1 MTNSIYGDSKSN
13 SYTLLILSDG
23 SKSYAVLQYISIE
36 WPEKDIT
43 VSSAKPPEA
52 GIFMKHPNGFQLP
65 RSGQSVEVFKWTDE
79 SNVAVPGEWIF
90 PLHDTQTDTDAA
102 LHHFPSI
109 AAEFTKQ
116 LKKTCHRGV
125 DGTRV
130 SKNSAIMSDG
140 TQHLNDQPKSAEADV
155 LTEETAAWDTDRF
168 PDGIDDY
175 YDYDGLEDDWSP
187 NTDSIWPSHSA
198 DVNERAGNNT
208 EADVASVLPEF
219 GPTVPIMPEVVEETE
234 IPMGVYDGDEDR
246 MNTEEPKIV
255 PKTFIPQ
262 DTEIGLVTQGS
273 MESPSEASPGW
284 EVRTD
289 RLPEPRPFETPTEPY
304 IMARSLEPRVSY
316 DERCDA
322 AAECKVTDS
331 ECFRVQGLACCVC
344 RDGYYGSGNHK
355 CYSQENDH
363 NYAFKGTLKLKLI
376 PDEAPKEIPVY
387 LDIQVGKNPR
397 SSSGLRSIDPHL
409 HEFHSIRFLMPI
421 FHLLDGLIATSC
433 SSDPDVGRARTYN
446 LFSLGSA
453 FQEEFKLQ
461 FAVNIEGVGRM
472 SVAARL
478 RVENEYSSSY
488 SRGTVDMEVTATE
501 PFTLVTRSYTEGT
514 YRNNDQG
521 RNYYTSYHVDNY
533 GRIIFSEQPTA
544 FSAESRG
551 TTMEE
556 IAMDELVVRWSG
568 TGEVS
573 SPGADNP
580 ASGCLLQSGSP
591 VPKNQH
597 FYLRMQERGYC
608 GVDCSSSDGLCN
620 LYCVDV
626 TSVHAREPDACT
638 CIHCQREGEICK
650 PAGSSYSCDCAP
662 GLLRMVDQTCQ
673 ADTSGS
679 VFVPPTEQCGPVYC
693 HQFARCIEPQQGFCQ
708 CMPGYRGDGISR
720 CEDDPCSRCQRNE
733 VCVND
738 VCRPSGVD
746 LCEGI
751 QCGRQAVCRDGACIC
766 NPGYTGDP
774 MVECLEERDPCNGVQ
789 CHQYGVCEHGRCR
802 CIEGYEGDGVY
813 ECRYR
818 DMCDNVQCHYYGE
831 CHMGRCQCRQGYE
844 GDGYWECR
852 PRTSDSCDGIRCHQY
867 GKCEYGRCRCIEG
880 YEGDGQYDC
889 RPAFRDPC
897 DRVRCHVNARCVDG
911 HCRCE
916 AGFEGDGYYFCNRT
930 ISDPCEGIY
939 CHQYGRCEYGR
950 CRCVDGY
957 EGDGRYDCRPS
968 PRETCGGHQ
977 CHPNARCV
985 DDRCRCEAGFQGD
998 GYYSCNS
1005 TPSDPCEGIRCHQYA
1020 RCEYGQCRCM
1030 EGYEGDGHYDC
1041 RPLSRDPCEGV
1052 RCHTNARCVNG
1063 HCQCEPGFEGD
1074 GYYFCNSSSS
1084 DPCEGVLCHQYARCE
1099 HGRCRCMDGYDGDG
1113 QYHCRPM
1120 PRDPCEGIRCHMNAR
1135 CINGRCQCDR
1145 GFEGDGYYSCNETVF
1160 DLCEG
1165 VVCHQNGHCRNGQC
1179 VCNPGYEG
1187 DGYWQCSH
1195 PREPEFINVCKDVRC
1210 HKFAYCDN
1218 GRCVCR
1224 DGFQGD
1230 GYWSCTP
1237 RRDLCADVRCH
1248 PNARCEAGYCH
1259 CLVGYEGDGYREC
1272 RELQQMEDPCTKVQC
1287 HTNARCEAGEC
1298 RCLPGYTGDGYR
1310 DCRPANGDLCAGVQ
1324 CHAFGQC
1331 YENRCYCS
1339 HGYVGD
1345 GVNFCD
1351 PRTDDPCDNVRCA
1364 ANAVCQGGIC
1374 SCNPGYRGDGY
1385 HECRLSEDPCAQMQC
1400 HQNAYCEGG
1409 VCRCMEGYQGDGMYE
1424 CQPRIEEDLCSKVQC
1439 HPDADCYQGQC
1450 ICRPGY
1456 VGDGYRYCRYP
1467 GWGQCIDQNCHPYAH
1482 CVNDRCQCK
1491 PGFEGDGYS
1500 VCTPSSSV
1508 DPSRCENCRGIPL
1521 NELAQCI
1528 NGRCVCAQGFIESR
1542 PGTCTECVPS
1552 DCHVNAACLPNAQYG
1567 GVYSCQCK
1575 SGYSG
1580 DGVKNCN
1587 PDKSVGPE
1595 PDRTCGGG
1603 CYVRNSECN
1612 RLTGRCECRHG
1623 YDGDGRISC
1632 TWNCQLCLSNAICDR
1647 ENERCTCM
1655 EGYYGDGQTF
1665 CERITPQPE
1674 SVTVQITGQ
1683 GDIIRVAD
1691 LQKPLTL
1698 FCYVTTKDESIT
1710 GQWTQPKGAQPA
1722 EVSMN
1727 RLPTG
1732 LEIQLRIAKPALT
1745 DAGRYYCRAKQA
1757 EAYIDVAIHETA
1769 MPYDIFLTSDD
1780 GILKVRSSGQNSTIA
1795 SLWNLAE
1802 DNKYARVA
1810 MVTDCNRQSV
1820 IYTCDFGNTIRWG
1833 NAHHTQKE
1841 LSTSK
1846 IYQSQLARFR
1856 NLAVDPPS
1864 GNIYAW
1870 DEAASQMIVLNPD
1883 KPHMKHTLSNIGSFK
1898 QGEPVRLAGM
1908 ALHSSRGLLYWAAFT
1923 DGWMPNG
1930 TIQVASMAGE
1940 NERQLLQLN
1949 GEPLALSLSPSY
1961 DDMDK
1966 SAGRLC
1972 WIQRSITNVF
1982 ALATEMHC
1990 ARLSEDGRS
1999 VIMQERLRQFNPTE
2013 EPSWG
2018 LVHHRGT
2025 VLWTDAS
2032 KPVYYSANPARR
2044 VHVRLVCCS
2053 NRFQSIATLA
2063 VCNPGMSNACTY
2075 SNGRCRH
2082 FCLPGEGQH
2091 SRTCVCPD
2099 SQPGCHREM

>member
-774 MVECLEERDPCNGVQ
+774 MVECLEER
-789 CHQYGVCEHGRCR
+789 
-802 CIEGYEGDGVY
+802 
-813 ECRYR
+813 
-818 DMCDNVQCHYYGE
+818 
-831 CHMGRCQCRQGYE
+831 
-844 GDGYWECR
+844 
-852 PRTSDSCDGIRCHQY
+852 
-867 GKCEYGRCRCIEG
+867 
-880 YEGDGQYDC
+880 
-889 RPAFRDPC
+889 
-897 DRVRCHVNARCVDG
+897 
-911 HCRCE
+911 
-916 AGFEGDGYYFCNRT
+916 
-930 ISDPCEGIY
+930 
-939 CHQYGRCEYGR
+939 
-950 CRCVDGY
+950 
-957 EGDGRYDCRPS
+957 
-968 PRETCGGHQ
+968 
-977 CHPNARCV
+977 
-985 DDRCRCEAGFQGD
+985 
-998 GYYSCNS
+998 
-1005 TPSDPCEGIRCHQYA
+1005 
-1020 RCEYGQCRCM
+1020 
-1030 EGYEGDGHYDC
+1030 
-1041 RPLSRDPCEGV
+1041 
-1052 RCHTNARCVNG
+1052 
-1063 HCQCEPGFEGD
+1063 
-1074 GYYFCNSSSS
+1074 
-1084 DPCEGVLCHQYARCE
+1084 
-1099 HGRCRCMDGYDGDG
+1099 
-1113 QYHCRPM
+1113 
-1120 PRDPCEGIRCHMNAR
+1120 
-1135 CINGRCQCDR
+1135 
-1145 GFEGDGYYSCNETVF
+1145 
-1160 DLCEG
+1160 
-1165 VVCHQNGHCRNGQC
+1165 
-1179 VCNPGYEG
+1179 
-1187 DGYWQCSH
+1187 
-1195 PREPEFINVCKDVRC
+1195 
-1210 HKFAYCDN
+1210 
-1218 GRCVCR
+1218 
-1224 DGFQGD
+1224 
-1230 GYWSCTP
+1230 
-1237 RRDLCADVRCH
+1237 
-1248 PNARCEAGYCH
+1248 
-1259 CLVGYEGDGYREC
+1259 
-1272 RELQQMEDPCTKVQC
+1272 
-1287 HTNARCEAGEC
+1287 
-1298 RCLPGYTGDGYR
+1298 
-1310 DCRPANGDLCAGVQ
+1310 DLCAGVQ

>member
-1 MTNSIYGDSKSN
+1 MRSIRYSGFLFLCVSLLISQNCVEGFDKNFAFENEASKDGDLSIAKMQLPNSQEGLVFQLHTPIHIYGQVIEKFTVMKNGLLALDDDALKSLSTNYPEQTASSGQRLHDLNERFLSTFSSVNDGPSGMVTVREYNVTKPDKLGCINAIQLARVQRLISVGHPDENNFTATSLAAIFWENMTNSIYGDSKSN
-13 SYTLLILSDG
+13 SYTLLILTDG

-52 GIFMKHPNGFQLP
+52 GIFMKHPNGFHLP

-102 LHHFPSI
+102 LHYFPSI

-116 LKKTCHRGV
+116 LKQTCHRGV
-125 DGTRV
+125 DGTGV
-130 SKNSAIMSDG
+130 LKNAAIMGDG
-140 TQHLNDQPKSAEADV
+140 TEHLNDQPKSPEADV
-155 LTEETAAWDTDRF
+155 LTEVTAAWDTDRF

-175 YDYDGLEDDWSP
+175 YDYDGLEDDWPP
-187 NTDSIWPSHSA
+187 NTDSIWPA
-198 DVNERAGNNT
+198 DINDRADNNT
-208 EADVASVLPEF
+208 EADLASVLPEF

-246 MNTEEPKIV
+246 MNTEEPGIV

-262 DTEIGLVTQGS
+262 DAELGLVTQGS
-273 MESPSEASPGW
+273 MESPSEASSGW
-284 EVRTD
+284 EMRTD
-289 RLPEPRPFETPTEPY
+289 GLPEPRPFETPTEPY
-304 IMARSLEPRVSY
+304 VAARSLEPRVSY

-376 PDEAPKEIPVY
+376 PTEAPKEIPVY

-446 LFSLGSA
+446 LFTLGSA

-472 SVAARL
+472 SVIARL
-478 RVENEYSSSY
+478 RVETEYSSSY
-488 SRGTVDMEVTATE
+488 SRGTLDMEVTATE

-580 ASGCLLQSGSP
+580 AAGCLLQSGSP

-608 GVDCSSSDGLCN
+608 GVDCSSPDGLCN

-662 GLLRMVDQTCQ
+662 GLLRMMDQTCQ
-673 ADTSGS
+673 ADASGS
-679 VFVPPTEQCGPVYC
+679 VFEPTTEQCGPVYC

-708 CMPGYRGDGISR
+708 CMPGYRGDGVSR
-720 CEDDPCSRCQRNE
+720 CDDDPCSRCQRNE

-738 VCRPSGVD
+738 VCKPSGVD

-774 MVECLEERDPCNGVQ
+774 MVECLEER
-789 CHQYGVCEHGRCR
+789 
-802 CIEGYEGDGVY
+802 
-813 ECRYR
+813 
-818 DMCDNVQCHYYGE
+818 
-831 CHMGRCQCRQGYE
+831 
-844 GDGYWECR
+844 
-852 PRTSDSCDGIRCHQY
+852 
-867 GKCEYGRCRCIEG
+867 
-880 YEGDGQYDC
+880 
-889 RPAFRDPC
+889 
-897 DRVRCHVNARCVDG
+897 
-911 HCRCE
+911 
-916 AGFEGDGYYFCNRT
+916 
-930 ISDPCEGIY
+930 
-939 CHQYGRCEYGR
+939 
-950 CRCVDGY
+950 
-957 EGDGRYDCRPS
+957 
-968 PRETCGGHQ
+968 
-977 CHPNARCV
+977 
-985 DDRCRCEAGFQGD
+985 
-998 GYYSCNS
+998 
-1005 TPSDPCEGIRCHQYA
+1005 
-1020 RCEYGQCRCM
+1020 
-1030 EGYEGDGHYDC
+1030 
-1041 RPLSRDPCEGV
+1041 
-1052 RCHTNARCVNG
+1052 
-1063 HCQCEPGFEGD
+1063 
-1074 GYYFCNSSSS
+1074 
-1084 DPCEGVLCHQYARCE
+1084 
-1099 HGRCRCMDGYDGDG
+1099 
-1113 QYHCRPM
+1113 
-1120 PRDPCEGIRCHMNAR
+1120 
-1135 CINGRCQCDR
+1135 
-1145 GFEGDGYYSCNETVF
+1145 
-1160 DLCEG
+1160 
-1165 VVCHQNGHCRNGQC
+1165 
-1179 VCNPGYEG
+1179 
-1187 DGYWQCSH
+1187 
-1195 PREPEFINVCKDVRC
+1195 
-1210 HKFAYCDN
+1210 
-1218 GRCVCR
+1218 
-1224 DGFQGD
+1224 
-1230 GYWSCTP
+1230 
-1237 RRDLCADVRCH
+1237 
-1248 PNARCEAGYCH
+1248 
-1259 CLVGYEGDGYREC
+1259 
-1272 RELQQMEDPCTKVQC
+1272 
-1287 HTNARCEAGEC
+1287 
-1298 RCLPGYTGDGYR
+1298 
-1310 DCRPANGDLCAGVQ
+1310 DLCAGVQ

-1385 HECRLSEDPCAQMQC
+1385 HECRLAEDSCAQMRC
-1400 HQNAYCEGG
+1400 HPNAYCEDG
-1409 VCRCMEGYQGDGMYE
+1409 VCRCMEGYQGDGVYE
-1424 CQPRIEEDLCSKVQC
+1424 CQPRTVEDPCSKVQC

-1456 VGDGYRYCRYP
+1456 VGDGYRYCHYS
-1467 GWGQCIDQNCHPYAH
+1467 GWGQCVDQNCHPYAH

-1500 VCTPSSSV
+1500 VCTPSSSI
-1508 DPSRCENCRGIPL
+1508 DPSQCENCRGIPL

-1587 PDKSVGPE
+1587 PDRGVGPE
-1595 PDRTCGGG
+1595 PDPTCGGG

-1632 TWNCQLCLSNAICDR
+1632 TWNCQLCLPNAICDR

-1674 SVTVQITGQ
+1674 PVTVQITGQ
-1683 GDIIRVAD
+1683 GDVIRVAD

-1769 MPYDIFLTSDD
+1769 MPYDIILTSDD

-1802 DNKYARVA
+1802 NNKYARVA

-1870 DEAASQMIVLNPD
+1870 DEAASEMIVLNPD